1 MCWRC
6 CDTICHAAA
15 FANWRTTVVFPTW
28 RAPFMSSALFAMV
41 FFHASNLL
49 IILRLSIA
57 ITTFFQSLYGLLTT
71 FFQLF
76 GRQLATFFQ
85 QHDAAAAQ
93 EPVFWCRGAA
103 RITLN
108 SPYNEK
114 KYFNSQGY
122 SKLMQSG
129 KTPKHKKGCN
139 GQRGGVIVFHACFY
153 VNNSSCSHV

>member
-49 IILRLSIA
+49 IILRFSIVVA
-57 ITTFFQSLYGLLTT
+57 TFFQPLHGLLATFFQSFGCQLATFFQSFGCLLAT

-85 QHDAAAAQ
+85 QHDAASAQ
-93 EPVFWCRGAA
+93 EPVLWCRSHIAKRAA
-103 RITLN
+103 RITSN

-114 KYFNSQGY
+114 NYFNSQGY
-122 SKLMQSG
+122 LF
-129 KTPKHKKGCN
+129 PA
-139 GQRGGVIVFHACFY
+139 RG
-153 VNNSSCSHV
+153 